1 MVQVSRKTNRI
12 CQGGTQNRSNMAL
25 AEAVEYMKAG
35 KLGEVK
41 LARSIIY
48 GGRGS
53 IGAKGNY
60 EAPKN
65 VDYNLFMGPAVLA
78 PLTRKTFITI
88 GIGIGTQAMVS

>member
-60 EAPKN
+60 EAPKMSIIISSWAL
-65 VDYNLFMGPAVLA
+65 LFLHHLPE
-78 PLTRKTFITI
+78 KTFITI